1 MRGEE
6 RSVLYNLRMSRLLE
20 RMRGVGLRSSVK
32 IPRLVL
38 FSSLLL
44 WSSVA
49 ASDAPGPAAPLPP
62 LPQGEGF
69 ERIEVAGYLSAVV
82 AWPAQRSASRPL
94 PILVATHGSYDQP
107 EWNCET
113 YHRVVAG
120 RAVVLCPRGRLRW
133 DTPQEPS
140 MRRYF
145 FPSTGNG
152 AALGREVDAAVR
164 ALREQA
170 GNRVAE
176 GTVLYAG
183 FSQGA
188 ILGAPLLI
196 SEPARYPRALLV
208 EGGHGAWNQNSARSY
223 ARGGGQRILFA
234 CGRESCTKS
243 ARAAAAHL
251 ERAGVK
257 VKIVAAEGE
266 GHTYDGRVANE
277 IATALPWLLEGD
289 ARFTTP

>member
-1 MRGEE
+1 
-6 RSVLYNLRMSRLLE
+6 
-20 RMRGVGLRSSVK
+20 
-32 IPRLVL
+32 
-38 FSSLLL
+38 
-44 WSSVA
+44 
-49 ASDAPGPAAPLPP
+49 
-62 LPQGEGF
+62 
-69 ERIEVAGYLSAVV
+69 
-82 AWPAQRSASRPL
+82 
-94 PILVATHGSYDQP
+94 
-107 EWNCET
+107 
-113 YHRVVAG
+113 
-120 RAVVLCPRGRLRW
+120 
-133 DTPQEPS
+133 

-152 AALGREVDAAVR
+152 TALGHEVDAAVR
-164 ALREQA
+164 ALRERA
-170 GNRVAE
+170 GLRVAE

-208 EGGHGAWNQNSARSY
+208 EGGHGAWNPSTARSY

-234 CGRESCTKS
+234 CGRASCTQS
-243 ARAAAAHL
+243 ARSAAAHL

-266 GHTYDGRVANE
+266 GHTYDGRVASE

-289 ARFTTP
+289 ERFAVSDSR